1 MQFTKITMAAGK
13 AVLKMKKNSPTLMF
27 VVGLSGVGASVVLAS
42 RATLHLDEVLG
53 KDLDVLEDIKTVESG
68 SKYEYDH
75 EDAVK
80 DKIIV
85 YGRMAFGVAKL
96 YAPAIIVGG
105 VGVACL
111 TGSHNILMKR
121 NAALMAA
128 YAGLERSYN
137 LYRAKVRN
145 EIGDERERALHYE
158 VATDLAKEAQ
168 ETPLKSKGGAKFAGY
183 SEYAKFFDESSSS
196 WERNPE
202 RNLFFISCQQ
212 RWCNDLLHR
221 RGFLFL
227 NEVYTTLGLPMTT
240 AGSVVGWTMYENGDN
255 FVDFGIF
262 DHHTN
267 EVRNFVNGAENN
279 ILLDFNVDGV
289 IYDKIER

>member
-1 MQFTKITMAAGK
+1 MNFTKITLAAGK
-13 AVLKMKKNSPTLMF
+13 AALKFKKNSPTLMF
-27 VVGLSGVGASVVLAS
+27 VVGLGSVGASVVLAS
-42 RATLHLDEVLG
+42 RATLRLDEVLG
-53 KDLDVLEDIKTVESG
+53 KDLDVLEDIKIVEG
-68 SKYEYDH
+68 AEKFQYDH
-75 EDAVK
+75 EDATK
-80 DKIIV
+80 DKIVV
-85 YGRMAFGVAKL
+85 YGHMVLGVARL

-137 LYRAKVRN
+137 LYRAKVRE
-145 EIGDERERALHYE
+145 EIGEDRERALHYE

-168 ETPLKSKGGAKFAGY
+168 TRPLNSKGGAKFPGY
-183 SEYAKFFDESSSS
+183 SEYAKFFDEASSS

-202 RNLFFISCQQ
+202 KNLFFISCQQ

-227 NEVYTTLGLPMTT
+227 NEVYTCLGLPMTT
-240 AGSVVGWTMYENGDN
+240 AGAVVGWTMFQDGDN
-255 FVDFGIF
+255 YVDFGIF

-267 EVRNFVNGAENN
+267 EVRNFVNGVENN
-279 ILLDFNVDGV
+279 ILLDFNVEGV